1 MISDE
6 EKRRMISIMNAR
18 DDATTSFPVPQDT
31 EANPVDLV
39 LSLADVIEALGGSGV
54 SDAVFRHIVMKLVAR
69 PTCP

>member
-6 EKRRMISIMNAR
+6 EKKRMMSILNAR
-18 DDATTSFPVPQDT
+18 YAAPLSFPQYT
-31 EANPVDLV
+31 EANPQVEPV
-39 LSLADVIEALGGSGV
+39 LPLAEVIEALGGSGV